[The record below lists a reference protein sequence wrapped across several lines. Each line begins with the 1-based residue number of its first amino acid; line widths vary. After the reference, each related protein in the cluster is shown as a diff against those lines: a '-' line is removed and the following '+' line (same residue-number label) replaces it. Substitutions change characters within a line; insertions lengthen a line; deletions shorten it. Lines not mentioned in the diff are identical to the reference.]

1 MWGRCGGG
9 VGASLPLLQVFVY
22 NLKTTTTELI
32 DREEFFRSN
41 TIFEKI
47 QIFFFAA
54 SPARSPTQSKFVTCL
69 RDF

>member
-32 DREEFFRSN
+32 DREEFFRVFDQIQYSRR
-41 TIFEKI
+41 FKFLKI
-47 QIFFFAA
+47 
-54 SPARSPTQSKFVTCL
+54 
-69 RDF
+69 RDVSQGFLKGSVE